1 MTIPVRTESRRK
13 RLPGGKGQS
22 FGVRAVGQGIY
33 EASATPTHDVG
44 DRLQL
49 WGDRVFRY
57 GHFVADYTSANVG
70 GYLVAPDTS
79 ANDLALLD
87 DLVLSAGNYPTTAG
101 QTKIEITASGITKN
115 RFQNG
120 TLHICDGT
128 GEGYTYFI
136 KRNSATAS
144 KLDTNDLALA
154 AATSFVLELYDG
166 LVIGLVVGNTDV
178 AIVGNLYENLVVASS
193 TDMCPVGVSVL
204 AIDYS
209 VASYAWVQTWG
220 PSTVLDT
227 GGHSKGE
234 LSQFSD
240 NGACILESA
249 AYTLPRIGYALATVE
264 TTEQVPI
271 YLKMAP

>member
-1 MTIPVRTESRRK
+1 MVAERTETRRL
-13 RLPGGKGQS
+13 RLPGGKGQT

-33 EASATPTHDVG
+33 EASATPKHQVG

-49 WGDRVFRY
+49 WGDRIFRY
-57 GHFVADYTSANVG
+57 GHFVADRTTANVG

-79 ANDLALLD
+79 ANDMVVTTD
-87 DLVLSAGNYPTTAG
+87 VVLSAGNYPTTAG
-101 QTKIEITASGITKN
+101 QTKIEITKAGITKD
-115 RFQNG
+115 RFKNG
-120 TLHICDGT
+120 TLHITDGT

-136 KRNSATAS
+136 KRNSATGS

-154 AATSFVLELYDG
+154 ASTSFMLELYDG
-166 LVIGLVVGNTDV
+166 LVIGLVVSDTDV
-178 AIVGNLYENLVVASS
+178 AIVGNLYENLAVASS

-209 VASYAWVQTWG
+209 EEPYAWVQTWG
-220 PSTVLDT
+220 PCTVLDT

-240 NGACILESA
+240 AGACILESA
-249 AYTLPRIGYALATVE
+249 VYTLPRIGYALATVS
-264 TTEQVPI
+264 TGEQVPI